1 MSNNRRVNYRSV
13 INGDKGEFN
22 HDVYLTEK
30 VKEALQKGTDSA
42 GVDIHVECQDG
53 VINLFGVVD
62 VLSQRTQASEI
73 ARNIPG
79 ITELSNNI
87 TIADEEH
94 HSDKWVQGELTK
106 QLQRS
111 PWGQALGCEVNHG
124 VVTILGHAGASAD
137 VADAI
142 RLAEGF
148 PGVVRVVKGHVKI
161 GEHHRADERDMAYE
175 AENLLD
181 KMGYDHDEFEVT
193 VNAGT
198 LHVKGFVHEREDRIK
213 IRERLGRIPGV
224 EALDALLVTD
234 DQVADAEDDVLH

>member
-22 HDVYLTEK
+22 HDVYLTNQ
-30 VKEALQKGTDSA
+30 VKEALQRETDSA
-42 GVDIHVECQDG
+42 GVDVHVECRNG
-53 VINLFGVVD
+53 VVNLFGVVD
-62 VLSQRTQASEI
+62 VLSQRTAASEI

-79 ITELSNNI
+79 IMEISNNI

-94 HSDKWVQGELTK
+94 HSDKRIQEELTT

-111 PWGQALGCEVNHG
+111 PWGPALGCEVNRG
-124 VVTILGHAGASAD
+124 VVTILGHASASSD
-137 VADAI
+137 VANAI
-142 RLAEGF
+142 HLAEGF

-161 GEHHRADERDMAYE
+161 GEHHREDDRDMAYE
-175 AENLLD
+175 AANLLD
-181 KMGYDHDEFEVT
+181 KMGYDHEQFQVYVT
-193 VNAGT
+193 EGT
-198 LHVKGFVHEREDRIK
+198 LHVKGFVPDREDRTK

-224 EALDALLVTD
+224 EDLQALLVTD